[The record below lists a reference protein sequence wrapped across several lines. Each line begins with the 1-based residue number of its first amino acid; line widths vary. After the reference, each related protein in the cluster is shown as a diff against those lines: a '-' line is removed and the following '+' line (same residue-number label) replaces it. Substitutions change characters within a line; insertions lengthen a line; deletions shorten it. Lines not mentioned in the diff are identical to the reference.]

1 MKAILLLA
9 LMIFATGITPAF
21 AHKTITIDQYNI
33 EVGWKDEPPL
43 VGQQNAITFE
53 FSTDEGNG
61 VSSAVTNAFKDLTA
75 TINSGSVSKQLD
87 VLSDEKPGSYYAKI
101 IPTQTGPLTISLQ
114 GTLNGIQ
121 VNEQTEVEDVDNIN
135 VIAFPPTDASGSSD
149 IAKIKNSLG
158 QLQQDVSQISQGGS
172 ANTGKSDY
180 AVLALGIGAAGVI
193 LAVISL
199 VKRK

>member
-9 LMIFATGITPAF
+9 LMIFATAITPAF
-21 AHKTITIDQYNI
+21 AHKTITVDQYDI

-43 VGQQNAITFE
+43 VGQQNAITLE

-61 VSSAVTNAFKDLTA
+61 VSSGVTNALKDLTV
-75 TINSGSVSKQLD
+75 TISSGSVSKQLD
-87 VLSDEKPGSYYAKI
+87 VLSDDKPGHYYAKI
-101 IPTQTGPLTISLQ
+101 IPTQTGPLTVSVQ
-114 GTLNGIQ
+114 GTLNGVI
-121 VNEQTEVEDVDNIN
+121 VNEQAEIEDVDSIN
-135 VIAFPPTDASGSSD
+135 VIAFPPTDVSGSSD

-180 AVLALGIGAAGVI
+180 AILALGIGAAGVM
-193 LAVISL
+193 LAVFSL